1 MKKFLVH
8 RNLHIDPLTR
18 LKNFV
23 QFLEEDYET
32 LFGLSG
38 VICVFDI
45 GQLREVN
52 RFYGREVG
60 DQLIVSASKS
70 LCHSFPRDCVFRT
83 EGDAFTIV
91 MSGKTL
97 SIVQLMIDT
106 AVNQYAETMSVIG
119 HEDSSLQVTVYP
131 YEQPIKSI
139 EDFYMFV
146 VKKED
151 NLSNNGRFNGD
162 DLVRHILSGVINR
175 FRLSLEYYEEVYN
188 YALIDEVSGLPNA
201 KAANQYLA
209 SMVSHTGRRTDQ
221 YCILFIDGDDLR
233 RYNDI
238 SYDTGNDM
246 IRSIADGVKESSRHE
261 DKVFRWLSGDEFI
274 VVLENADHRTGEGLA
289 ERIRST
295 VEERH
300 LDTMFQTTV
309 SIGVASYPIDGR
321 DVDTIIYYAE
331 KATKVAKE
339 QGKNQV
345 VCWHNVDVS
354 VL

>member
-1 MKKFLVH
+1 MKKFVVH

-18 LKNFV
+18 LNNFI
-23 QFLEEDYET
+23 QFLEEDYVT
-32 LFGLSG
+32 LFEDQGI
-38 VICVFDI
+38 ICIFDI
-45 GQLREVN
+45 GALRDIN
-52 RFYGREVG
+52 QFYGREVG
-60 DQLIVSASKS
+60 DQLIVSASKAIG
-70 LCHSFPRDCVFRT
+70 HAFDKEVIFRT
-83 EGDAFTIV
+83 EGDAFTV
-91 MSGKTL
+91 
-97 SIVQLMIDT
+97 VQKHKSLELVKNDIEK
-106 AVNQYAETMSVIG
+106 AKSQYAEAMSVLG
-119 HEDSSLQVTVYP
+119 YEDSELRVTLYP
-131 YEQPIKSI
+131 YDQPIHSI

-146 VKKED
+146 VKED
-151 NLSNNGRFNGD
+151 HKKSKGRFSGD

-238 SYDTGNDM
+238 SYDTGNEM
-246 IRSIADGVKESSRHE
+246 IRSIADQIKESSRTG
-261 DKVFRWLSGDEFI
+261 DKIFRWLSGDEFI
-274 VVLENADHRTGEGLA
+274 VVLEDADNATGERIA
-289 ERIRST
+289 QRIRRA
-295 VEERH
+295 VEISHE
-300 LDTMFQTTV
+300 DTLFQTTV
-309 SIGVASYPIDGR
+309 SIGVACYPLDAR
-321 DVDTIIYYAE
+321 DVDTVIYYAE

-339 QGKNQV
+339 QGKNKV